1 MAPNNT
7 IKSRRLWEIASLQD
21 GFFTARQAR
30 GVGYDTNG
38 QAYQVKAGN
47 WIREHRGI
55 YRFDR
60 YPLGRHPD
68 LMKWYLWSCNRK
80 GEPQGVYS
88 HETALSL
95 SEVSDVNPAKIHMT
109 VPEAFRRSTAI
120 PKILILHSGLVTRAD
135 TGEFHGMFVTT
146 PIRTLVDVVNAGT
159 LSRDLLEQAA
169 TEFLQL
175 GLVTIHGITE
185 ARGRYP
191 AVEQLLTEMGR

>member
-1 MAPNNT
+1 MANNT
-7 IKSRRLWEIASLQD
+7 NKSRRLWELASLQD

-30 GVGYDTNG
+30 TVGYDTNG

-55 YRFDR
+55 YRFAS
-60 YPLGRHPD
+60 YPLGERPD
-68 LMKWYLWSCNRK
+68 LMKWYLWSCNRQ
-80 GEPQGVYS
+80 GEAQGVYS

-95 SEVSDVNPAKIHMT
+95 YEVSDVNPAKIHMT
-109 VPEAFRRSTAI
+109 VPKGFRRSAAI
-120 PKILILHSGLVTRAD
+120 PRILVLHFGLVPREG
-135 TGEFHGMFVTT
+135 TGEMHGVLVTT

-175 GLVTIHGITE
+175 GLVTLHGLAET
-185 ARGRYP
+185 RGLHP
-191 AVEQLLTEMGR
+191 AVDQLLTEMGR